1 MELILSIGYVIIIYI
16 FIMWLLKKWNDEPV
30 K

>member
-1 MELILSIGYVIIIYI
+1 MELILSIGYVIMIYG
-16 FIMWLLKKWNDEPV
+16 FIYWLLKKWNNESV

>member
-1 MELILSIGYVIIIYI
+1 MELILSVGYVIMIYG
-16 FIMWLLKKWNDEPV
+16 FIYWLLKKWDNESI

>member
-1 MELILSIGYVIIIYI
+1 MELILSVGYVIMIYG
-16 FIMWLLKKWNDEPV
+16 FIYWLLKKWDNESV

>member
-1 MELILSIGYVIIIYI
+1 MELILSIGYVIMIYG
-16 FIMWLLKKWNDEPV
+16 FIYWLLKKWDNESV